1 MMAIEPTAKDSHLQ
15 KVIKQMTVSGPKITF
30 IFSKTK
36 PLPPTKTS
44 FFIFERK
51 TAYLADF

>member
-44 FFIFERK
+44 FFYF
-51 TAYLADF
+51 